1 MMNMRAIIALLVAGA
16 SLAACSAPAEPPPL
30 QGARVGGPFTLT
42 NQDGARVSDRDF
54 AGKYRLIYFG
64 YTFCPDVCPIDLA
77 KLMRGLQQ
85 FEQADAARAARVQPI
100 FISVDP
106 ERDTP
111 AAIKAFTAQFHP
123 RLIGL
128 TGSAEEI
135 AAAARAYLVRYQ
147 RQEGATPGSYLIA
160 HTQLAYL
167 MGPEGEPVA
176 LIPIDNPQTPADEGS
191 PALVAAELAR
201 WVR

>member
-1 MMNMRAIIALLVAGA
+1 MMNMRAIIALLAAGA

-111 AAIKAFTAQFHP
+111 AAIKTFTAQFHP

-167 MGPEGEPVA
+167 MSPEGEPVA